1 MWLPLTDSMI
11 RSDEMQMG
19 VKKKKRNAE
28 QNHWKQHS
36 KKNIDIWIGS
46 WDCSFS
52 ILALFFIIK

>member
-1 MWLPLTDSMI
+1 
-11 RSDEMQMG
+11 MQMG
-19 VKKKKRNAE
+19 VQKKKNAE